1 MFGCVWSRKGAAQPN
16 TEEKMSEVVPI
27 RKFDDTVIGVGIGS
41 ATVYH
46 LAREVGARCIVARIT
61 TPECYQ
67 PLDIMP

>member
-16 TEEKMSEVVPI
+16 TEEKMSEGVPI

-46 LAREVGARCIVARIT
+46 LARRGWRTVYRGQDYNPRILST
-61 TPECYQ
+61 S
-67 PLDIMP
+67 